1 MLGSNIGFDTA
12 DNDASKLGA
21 ISYLPPTALVGKKIN
36 HAGGLHHAEDPR
48 GGALRARVVRV
59 EANVRRVVVDGRL
72 LREGLRGRT

>member
-1 MLGSNIGFDTA
+1 MGYGPIEDGP
-12 DNDASKLGA
+12 SKIWT